1 MCIICS
7 KAKGVDMPSKE
18 TINNMWT
25 RNPDGAG
32 FMYAVDGKVKIRKG
46 FMTLDALEEAL
57 AEAEKEVNLK
67 DTGVVLH
74 FRITTHGGTCAE
86 NTHPFAITDNIK
98 RLQKTSVNTDVGVAH
113 NGIIDISPRYK
124 NISDTMEYIA
134 SVLAPLKRSRH
145 DFYTDHNLLDL
156 ITNTINNSR
165 MCFLDGNGDIVTVGN
180 WVECDGIKYSNSSYT
195 SYTKYRHYSNYIYNC
210 SLDDEYDDV
219 PWYET
224 TKTKSST
231 KTSKKSDKKTD
242 KKKSKG
248 AKLITRLTH
257 KRLMFLFMSDY
268 DAYVTDE
275 NNNAL
280 MGDEYAI
287 DKDDNVYVY
296 DPLLDACTECPNY
309 NAWRSDGSR
318 MQFND
323 DFADTEAIMT
333 IE

>member
-1 MCIICS
+1 MCIICA
-7 KAKGVDMPSKE
+7 KAKGVDMPTKE

-74 FRITTHGGTCAE
+74 FRITTHGGTCPE
-86 NTHPFAITDNIK
+86 NTHPFAITDNVK
-98 RLQKTSVNTDVGVAH
+98 RLQKTRITTDVGVAH
-113 NGIIDISPRYK
+113 NGIIDNTPRYK

-134 SVLAPLKRSRH
+134 SVLAPLKRAHH
-145 DFYTDHNLLDL
+145 DFYHDNNLLDL
-156 ITNTINNSR
+156 ITNTISGSR
-165 MCFLDGNGDIVTVGN
+165 MCFLNGDGEIVTVGN
-180 WVECDGIKYSNSSYT
+180 WVEDNGIKYSNSSYT
-195 SYTKYRHYSNYIYNC
+195 SYTKYRHYASY
-210 SLDDEYDDV
+210 SWSFDDEYDDV
-219 PWYET
+219 PWYDD
-224 TKTKSST
+224 K
-231 KTSKKSDKKTD
+231 KTSKKSEKKSSKKSDT
-242 KKKSKG
+242 KKKEKG

-275 NNNAL
+275 NNAAL

-287 DKDDNVYVY
+287 DKDGNVYLY
-296 DPLLDACTECPNY
+296 DSMLDACTACESY
-309 NAWRSDGSR
+309 NAWYSDGSR

-323 DFADTEAIMT
+323 DFAENEAIMT